1 MSQLKIL
8 ICGAG
13 IAGNALAFWLAKQGH
28 HKITIIERFPNL
40 RATGLQVDLRSPGID
55 VLRRMGLEKAF
66 REVTVPEQ
74 GLQLVDSRNRRWGY
88 FPANRSGKGLQNFT
102 TDFEIMRGDLC
113 HLLYGAVKDR
123 VEYLFGVYVVEMQ
136 QMDDGFV
143 DVVLSDG
150 RRDRFDVVIG
160 ADGLGSRMRMMM
172 LGNGDDARDPVHS
185 IGVAAGYFTIDRK
198 LEKGE
203 KYDATAYITTQGRGI
218 MVRRHDPNKIQA
230 YMFCKAGP
238 FENCA
243 KGDVEREKQV
253 MGQVFRDAGWKSE
266 EIVKGMEE
274 ADDFYCERM
283 GVVNL
288 DSWSRGRVV
297 LVGDAA
303 YCPSAMT
310 GMGTSCAMVGAY
322 ILAGEIGKR
331 CAKGVGP
338 KVDIAMAFKD
348 YEDKLRPFIVN
359 VQKGLL
365 DDHDYMSRLPSST
378 LGITLVYLLFA
389 VASFLRLDVLSQW
402 LLREDCNKDWKL
414 PEYPSMVDN

>member
-1 MSQLKIL
+1 MSRLRIL

-13 IAGNALAFWLAKQGH
+13 IAGNALAFWLSKLGH
-28 HKITIIERFPNL
+28 NITIIERYPGL
-40 RATGLQVDLRSPGID
+40 RATGLQVDLRSPGIE
-55 VLRRMGLEKAF
+55 VVQRMGLEKTF
-66 REVTVPEQ
+66 RKVTVPEQ

-88 FPANRSGKGLQNFT
+88 FPANRSGKGLQSFT
-102 TDFEIMRGDLC
+102 TDYEIMRGDLC
-113 HLLYGAVKDR
+113 HLLHDAVKDR
-123 VEYLFGVYVVEMQ
+123 VEYLFGMHVTEMQ
-136 QMDDGFV
+136 QTDKFV

-150 RRDRFDVVIG
+150 RKERFDIVVG
-160 ADGLGSRMRMMM
+160 ADGLGSRMRTMM
-172 LGNGDDARDPVHS
+172 LGGGDDDRDPVHS
-185 IGVAAGYFTIDRK
+185 IGVSAGYFTIDSE

-203 KYDATAYITTQGRGI
+203 GYDATVYMTTQGRGI
-218 MVRRHDPNKIQA
+218 MMRRHNPHKIQA

-238 FENCA
+238 FENCS

-266 EIVKGMEE
+266 EIIRGMEE

-310 GMGTSCAMVGAY
+310 GMGTPCAMVGAY
-322 ILAGEIGKR
+322 ILAGEIGNR
-331 CAKGVGP
+331 CAKGIGS
-338 KVDIAMAFKD
+338 KEDIAEAFKT
-348 YEDKLRPFIVN
+348 YEDKLKPFMLN
-359 VQKGLL
+359 VQKGLM

-378 LGITLVYLLFA
+378 MGITIVYILFA
-389 VASFLRLDVLSQW
+389 IASFLRLDVLSQW
-402 LLREDCNKDWKL
+402 VLREDCNKDWKL
-414 PEYPSMVDN
+414 PEYPIMVDN